1 MREVNPWLC
10 RRLILKLR
18 GKRTFDDGI
27 VLETLLTEEGLLREE
42 RLTWAGLLL
51 LGQKPQKFL
60 PASYIEFRAYNWH
73 TAAESALL
81 TRKRIDGPLSEI
93 FETTQRLLLGHL
105 RTKQV
110 EESFNS
116 LGVPEIPLEALQGA
130 LANALVHRDLLVE
143 APIQV
148 AVFRDHV
155 EIRNPRCLPN
165 QLTLEQMITGGSYTR
180 NPVLRTM

>member
-60 PASYIEFRAYNWH
+60 PASYI
-73 TAAESALL
+73 
-81 TRKRIDGPLSEI
+81 
-93 FETTQRLLLGHL
+93 
-105 RTKQV
+105 
-110 EESFNS
+110 
-116 LGVPEIPLEALQGA
+116 
-130 LANALVHRDLLVE
+130 VH
-143 APIQV
+143 
-148 AVFRDHV
+148 
-155 EIRNPRCLPN
+155 
-165 QLTLEQMITGGSYTR
+165 
-180 NPVLRTM
+180 